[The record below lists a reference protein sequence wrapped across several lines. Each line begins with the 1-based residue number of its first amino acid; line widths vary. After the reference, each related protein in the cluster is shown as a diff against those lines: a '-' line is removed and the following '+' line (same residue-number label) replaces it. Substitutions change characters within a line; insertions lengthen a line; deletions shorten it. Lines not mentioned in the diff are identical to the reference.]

1 MLSTGFILIQL
12 TEIWKIKMKIFIF
25 LMQTISTKKMKTVV
39 RIIVRIK
46 KGSLLSWEWFCIILT
61 GK

>member
-46 KGSLLSWEWFCIILT
+46 KVLCCLENDFA
-61 GK
+61 